1 MTITIEKVR
10 YNTPKDARIMEAV
23 LTQWFKNPKELNL
36 TDPRMPY
43 PFNYNKWVTMTY
55 TNQNIQSFVVK
66 SDNWIIGMGDLML
79 TPELK
84 RAHALHIFID
94 EHYRKQG
101 LGKRMIEYFES
112 ISKKEKMDTFT
123 LRLISQH
130 VLEKEIYENMGFQL
144 NGKSKWG
151 SPIMEKKLF

>member
-1 MTITIEKVR
+1 
-10 YNTPKDARIMEAV
+10 
-23 LTQWFKNPKELNL
+23 
-36 TDPRMPY
+36 
-43 PFNYNKWVTMTY
+43 
-55 TNQNIQSFVVK
+55 
-66 SDNWIIGMGDLML
+66 
-79 TPELK
+79 
-84 RAHALHIFID
+84 
-94 EHYRKQG
+94 
-101 LGKRMIEYFES
+101 MIEYFES